1 MKMERK
7 IRKGWE
13 VFSYFPPVFVR
24 LLAREKIGKSS
35 VRVLSDEEI
44 AIRSGLSVDTVEEIA
59 NQTSW
64 EQVPIGIAERFCRG
78 CNFDFFD
85 WRVRNSAYALANGGS
100 FAYLKC
106 SPFWKSKYLPMLR
119 RYINAKKE
127 EVPN

>member
-13 VFSYFPPVFVR
+13 VFSYFPPVFAR

-44 AIRSGLSVDTVEEIA
+44 AIRSGLSVNAIERIA

-64 EQVPIGIAERFCRG
+64 E
-78 CNFDFFD
+78 
-85 WRVRNSAYALANGGS
+85 
-100 FAYLKC
+100 
-106 SPFWKSKYLPMLR
+106 
-119 RYINAKKE
+119 
-127 EVPN
+127 

>member
-1 MKMERK
+1 MERK

-13 VFSYFPPVFVR
+13 VFSYFPPVLVR
-24 LLAREKIGKSS
+24 LLAREKVGKSS

-44 AIRSGLSVDTVEEIA
+44 AIRSGLAIETVTEVSEQL
-59 NQTSW
+59 NW
-64 EQVPIGIAERFCRG
+64 EDVPIGIAKRFCNG

-106 SPFWKSKYLPMLR
+106 SPFWKSKYLPLLKK
-119 RYINAKKE
+119 YINAKKE
-127 EVPN
+127 KVFN